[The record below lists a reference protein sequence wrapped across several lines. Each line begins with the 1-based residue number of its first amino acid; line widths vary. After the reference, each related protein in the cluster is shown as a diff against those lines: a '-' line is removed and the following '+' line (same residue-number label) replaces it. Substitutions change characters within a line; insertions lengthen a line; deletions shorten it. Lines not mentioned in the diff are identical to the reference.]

1 MVHRDTVLLDAIQ
14 CMATF
19 LASRTATLAC
29 RYTHTP
35 LPPRLRLLCPACCLQ
50 ESAALRAFCTRGTY
64 IRYLRARHWSV
75 KKAAKVGAV
84 PALCGFEAV
93 NVAC

>member
-19 LASRTATLAC
+19 FGQQDSNFGLPV
-29 RYTHTP
+29 HTP